1 MTLSYEKIKE
11 YLGILINLLTKLLAG
26 LGVIDDPDN
35 PPYAEYINELGAIGD
50 AAFGTQD

>member
-26 LGVIDDPDN
+26 FGVIDGNN
-35 PPYAEYINELGAIGD
+35 PPYADYIDELGAIGE
-50 AAFGTQD
+50 AAFGTKE